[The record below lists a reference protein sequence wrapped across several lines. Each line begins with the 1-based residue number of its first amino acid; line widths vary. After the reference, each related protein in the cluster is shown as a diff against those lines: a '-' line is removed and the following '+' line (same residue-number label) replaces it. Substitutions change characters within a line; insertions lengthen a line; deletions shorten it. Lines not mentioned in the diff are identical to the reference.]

1 MTSEAD
7 GAAPGGVD
15 TDEVLV
21 VQDVELDRAARRVRV
36 RGQFSALPPKEFE
49 LLELLMLNAG
59 RAMPRETLHKLW
71 SDTFEG
77 DDNTVDVHILRLR
90 RKIEADRRCPRYI
103 RTLRGFGY
111 IFDREPMNGP
121 AVPEQPG
128 HTR

>member
-7 GAAPGGVD
+7 GAASGGVD

-36 RGQFSALPPKEFE
+36 RGQFFALPPKEFE

-59 RAMPRETLHKLW
+59 RAMPRETLHRLW
-71 SDTFEG
+71 SDSFEG

-90 RKIEADRRCPRYI
+90 RKIETERRCPRYI

-111 IFDREPMNGP
+111 IFNRS
-121 AVPEQPG
+121 
-128 HTR
+128 R